1 MRKAEGTPRICVGA
15 DLHKQQF
22 TVNAFNEESGE
33 IVLERVFR
41 TDAEGYGKFCEKM
54 HAIENERGCS
64 VEIAVEA
71 TGNARYFKNRMESE
85 GFGVVV
91 VNTNKFKVI
100 TMSTKKTDANDAST
114 LAYYLSK
121 DMLPESHLC
130 DQTSEEIRR
139 MLKTRSILVSST
151 VKIKN
156 QIHGM
161 LLGYGI
167 ETKAAQ
173 FQSKK
178 KRQELIKD
186 LEDHGY
192 SQFTASSLEV
202 TLNILDNIC
211 AEVKRIEAQIK
222 EMTKENEDVELLMT
236 MPGIGFVGAT
246 TIASYMS
253 NIERFDGDFKRF
265 ASYLGIV
272 PGVHNS
278 ADTVRLGKITKRGPQ
293 DLRTAFVQVALGII
307 RQPQN
312 TSEWK
317 LMHDYNMMK
326 VSKGSGRAIIALT
339 RKIARIVFAM
349 LNNRTPFDPEMVKK
363 AEKTVVAA

>member
-1 MRKAEGTPRICVGA
+1 MRKTEETPRICVGA
-15 DLHKQQF
+15 DLHKHQF
-22 TVNAFNEESGE
+22 TVNAFNEDSGE
-33 IVLERVFR
+33 IVLEGVFQ
-41 TDAEGYGKFCEKM
+41 TNANWYKEFCDKIR
-54 HAIENERGCS
+54 AIENEQGCS

-71 TGNARYFKNRMESE
+71 TGNARYFKNKMEAE

-91 VNTNKFKVI
+91 VNTSKFKVI
-100 TMSTKKTDANDAST
+100 TMSTKKTDANDAAT

-161 LLGYGI
+161 LLGYEI

-178 KRQELIKD
+178 KRQELMKD
-186 LEDHGY
+186 LADQGY

-202 TLNILDNIC
+202 TLNILDNNCEQIKC
-211 AEVKRIEAQIK
+211 IEAQIK
-222 EMTKENEDVELLMT
+222 EMTKENEDVQLLMT

-253 NIERFDGDFKRF
+253 SIERFEGDFKRYS
-265 ASYLGIV
+265 SYLGIV
-272 PGVHNS
+272 PGVYNS
-278 ADTVRLGKITKRGPQ
+278 ADTVHHGKITKHGPQ
-293 DLRTAFVQVALGII
+293 DLRTAFVQVTLGII

-317 LMHDYNMMK
+317 LMQDYKTMK
-326 VSKGSGRAIIALT
+326 ISKGSDRAIIAMT

-349 LNNRTPFDPEMVKK
+349 LNNRRPFDPDLMKK
-363 AEKTVVAA
+363 AEKDVTVA